1 MVRILCLKKRN
12 FHSNSVIIKKEK
24 QRIHTKGMKSRRK
37 IFSKRLKKKKEKSSE
52 ENHTEESK
60 RKILLRKIE

>member
-1 MVRILCLKKRN
+1 MNGENIMFEKKELIQ
-12 FHSNSVIIKKEK
+12 NSVIIKKEK
-24 QRIHTKGMKSRRK
+24 QRIHTKGMKSRGK

-60 RKILLRKIE
+60 RKILLEK